1 MFYCF
6 SFITTKVVNMKPIEY
21 GEVKEILEIANRK
34 NVDNAYEDLMS
45 KESKVLETVSD
56 VVKYYRDKD
65 IKDGEFINQSIS
77 IIMERF
83 VEVWVE
89 IINGVASASSIKD
102 ILRVMS
108 DKDHPIYIGIT
119 MVVIALFLF
128 LIESS
133 SKWTQ

>member
-1 MFYCF
+1 
-6 SFITTKVVNMKPIEY
+6 MKPIEY

-34 NVDNAYEDLMS
+34 NVDDSYQELMS
-45 KESKVLETVSD
+45 KEGKVLETVSD

-83 VEVWVE
+83 VEVWIE
-89 IINGVASASSIKD
+89 IINGVASASSIHE
-102 ILRVMS
+102 ILRVMG

>member
-1 MFYCF
+1 
-6 SFITTKVVNMKPIEY
+6 MKPIEY

-34 NVDNAYEDLMS
+34 NVDDSYQELMS
-45 KESKVLETVSD
+45 KEGKVLETVSD

-83 VEVWVE
+83 VEVWIE
-89 IINGVASASSIKD
+89 IINGVASASSIHE
-102 ILRVMS
+102 ILRDMG
-108 DKDHPIYIGIT
+108 DKDNPIYIGIT
-119 MVVIALFLF
+119 IEVIALFLF

>member
-1 MFYCF
+1 M
-6 SFITTKVVNMKPIEY
+6 VNMKPIEY

>member
-1 MFYCF
+1 
-6 SFITTKVVNMKPIEY
+6 MKPIEY

-34 NVDNAYEDLMS
+34 NVDNTYEDLMS

-102 ILRVMS
+102 ILRVMG
-108 DKDHPIYIGIT
+108 DKDHPMYIGIT

>member
-1 MFYCF
+1 
-6 SFITTKVVNMKPIEY
+6 MKPIEY
-21 GEVKEILEIANRK
+21 SEVQEILEIANRK
-34 NVDNAYEDLMS
+34 DVDNTYQDLME
-45 KESKVLETVSD
+45 KEEKVLSTVSD

-77 IIMERF
+77 VILERF

-89 IINGVASASSIKD
+89 VVNGLASASSLQDLVK
-102 ILRVMS
+102 VMS
-108 DKDHPIYIGIT
+108 EKDHPIYIGIT
-119 MVVIALFLF
+119 MVILALFLF